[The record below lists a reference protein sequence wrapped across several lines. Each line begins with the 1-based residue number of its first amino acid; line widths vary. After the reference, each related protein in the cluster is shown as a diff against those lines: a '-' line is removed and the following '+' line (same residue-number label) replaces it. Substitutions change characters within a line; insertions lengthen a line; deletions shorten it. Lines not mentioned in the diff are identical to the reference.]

1 MALLYLLERWAFH
14 VAQACLE
21 LNLPTIA
28 SWMMVLLVCATIL
41 GDLCV
46 CCTLWHRLLI
56 PSASQ
61 LVNFQSLDLSS
72 GFTDFSLFIV
82 STYSLGNSICLQI
95 PQHVADAKLLYWL
108 YLGKPRAFFRLSFG
122 LTKHSLKSKILYG
135 NIHFNILL
143 CKKNENQLSPHMV
156 IIKFTF
162 SGWGLSLP
170 HLSLDCISLL
180 LATDWPLWFLF
191 QLDQG

>member
-1 MALLYLLERWAFH
+1 MVLLYLFERWAFH
-14 VAQACLE
+14 VAEACLE
-21 LNLPTIA
+21 LSLPTTA

-41 GDLCV
+41 GDLAV

-61 LVNFQSLDLSS
+61 LVNVWSPGLSS

-82 STYSLGNSICLQI
+82 STYSSGNSICLQI
-95 PQHVADAKLLYWL
+95 PQHVADAKLLYWH
-108 YLGKPRAFFRLSFG
+108 YLGKPRAFSRLSFG

-135 NIHFNILL
+135 SIHFNILL
-143 CKKNENQLSPHMV
+143 CKKNENPLTLV

-162 SGWGLSLP
+162 SGGGLSLP